1 MNKIPSDILPATALE
16 QLLLR
21 EDTWLG
27 HSQRFTSRSTLATG
41 YEALDD
47 MLLNQGWPLG
57 SLIEVCQPERHGE
70 WQLFLPALRE
80 ISGLVVLVNPP
91 ATPFSQALIQ
101 AGIDLERLIVVTAS
115 EKDHFLTSFLELAR
129 ASVGALLA
137 WQPMRLSYT
146 EIRKCLL
153 ATTEGAGLSVLF
165 RPRQARQQSSPA
177 GLRLLTQT
185 VPAGLEVTVFKQ
197 KGQLQ
202 TRQNRP
208 IILSLPQSWAAQPAY
223 HQLDQPSVEQKSD
236 AQEVPRLAS
245 VTNLRSKP

>member
-1 MNKIPSDILPATALE
+1 MIKIPSDILPTTTLE

-27 HSQRFTSRSTLATG
+27 HSQRFTSRRVLGTG
-41 YEALDD
+41 YAALDS
-47 MLLNQGWPLG
+47 MLLNHGWPLG
-57 SLIEVCQPERHGE
+57 SLIEVCQQNLHGE

-91 ATPFSQALIQ
+91 ATPFSQAFIQ
-101 AGIDLERLIVVTAS
+101 AGIDLERLIVVTAP

-137 WQPMRLSYT
+137 WQPLSLSYT
-146 EIRKCLL
+146 QIRKCLL
-153 ATTEGAGLSVLF
+153 ASTEGTGLSVLF
-165 RPRQARQQSSPA
+165 RPRQARQHSSPA
-177 GLRLLTQT
+177 GLRLLAQT
-185 VPAGLEVTVFKQ
+185 VPTGLEVTVFKQ

-202 TRQNRP
+202 TRHNHP
-208 IILSLPQSWAAQPAY
+208 LILSLPQSWAAQPAY
-223 HQLDQPSVEQKSD
+223 HQLDQPPAEQKSD
-236 AQEVPRLAS
+236 AQEVPRVAS